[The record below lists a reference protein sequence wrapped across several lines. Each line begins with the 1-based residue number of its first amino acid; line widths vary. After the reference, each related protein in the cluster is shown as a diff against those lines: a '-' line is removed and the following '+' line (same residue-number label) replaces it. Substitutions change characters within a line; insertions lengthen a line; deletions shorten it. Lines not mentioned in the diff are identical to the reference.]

1 MDESL
6 TRPTQWEKSYVYT
19 GVVNGHTRM
28 LFGRIASKSA
38 AEKMTL
44 TRAVTV
50 PGLMAVPVNTL
61 VSYSCRLRTTAASNS
76 AIDSRSIPVARRVR
90 SWAKYLAW

>member
-1 MDESL
+1 
-6 TRPTQWEKSYVYT
+6 
-19 GVVNGHTRM
+19 M

-61 VSYSCRLRTTAASNS
+61 VSYSCRLRSTVASNS